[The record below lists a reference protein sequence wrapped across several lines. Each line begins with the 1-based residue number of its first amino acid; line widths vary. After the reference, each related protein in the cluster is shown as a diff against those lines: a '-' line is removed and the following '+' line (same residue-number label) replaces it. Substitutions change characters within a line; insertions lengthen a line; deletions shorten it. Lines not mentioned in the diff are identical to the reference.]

1 MATQNLKKMYMEST
15 SQWRVCVK
23 MKKGRGCKLKSK
35 MPFQMLG
42 LMISMIPVWIMMEVV
57 GVEHPISE

>member
-1 MATQNLKKMYMEST
+1 MYMEST